1 MTPASKHK
9 AGGKSVFVSSSLGD
23 WHLHIHKWSLKEK
36 NPNLHHKSLF
46 WSFQV
51 PFPFQQIA
59 HDQVDCFQLQR
70 KRFLLNFATQG
81 FSLLGCLPHAFSI
94 LQALFAADT
103 HVMLLWLGSKR
114 KSMLNSR
121 RKFKY
126 QTSDNMESWKADDR
140 QSSRK
145 KEDAIARKSEEKKYI
160 RAKC

>member
-126 QTSDNMESWKADDR
+126 QTSDNMES
-140 QSSRK
+140 
-145 KEDAIARKSEEKKYI
+145 
-160 RAKC
+160 